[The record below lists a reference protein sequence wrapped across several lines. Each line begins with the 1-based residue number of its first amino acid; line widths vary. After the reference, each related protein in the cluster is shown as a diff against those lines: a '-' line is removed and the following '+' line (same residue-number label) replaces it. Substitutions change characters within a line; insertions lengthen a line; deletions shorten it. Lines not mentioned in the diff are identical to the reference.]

1 MDLAGGTGNGG
12 GFFSIAQGDAVRAA
26 HKDGLTEPHPWQDL
40 SGGDV
45 ARKLCILGR
54 LLGRDIELEDI
65 EVEGVIAGSMD
76 WSSMDLETFW
86 STLPEVDDGFAR
98 RRDEAAAGGK
108 RLRYVA
114 SLDAAGARVAT
125 LAVPPE
131 HPAHA
136 LAGADNLVAFTT
148 ARYRDS
154 PLVLRG
160 PGAGPEVTAA
170 GVFADVL
177 RAVDRRRS

>member
-1 MDLAGGTGNGG
+1 
-12 GFFSIAQGDAVRAA
+12 
-26 HKDGLTEPHPWQDL
+26 
-40 SGGDV
+40 
-45 ARKLCILGR
+45 
-54 LLGRDIELEDI
+54 
-65 EVEGVIAGSMD
+65 
-76 WSSMDLETFW
+76 MDLETFW
-86 STLPEVDDGFAR
+86 DTLTEVDDGFAR
-98 RRDEAAAGGK
+98 RRSEAAAAGK

-114 SLDAAGARVAT
+114 SLDPQGARVK
-125 LAVPPE
+125 LEAVAPE

-148 ARYRDS
+148 SRYRDS

-177 RAVDRRRS
+177 RAVDREQL